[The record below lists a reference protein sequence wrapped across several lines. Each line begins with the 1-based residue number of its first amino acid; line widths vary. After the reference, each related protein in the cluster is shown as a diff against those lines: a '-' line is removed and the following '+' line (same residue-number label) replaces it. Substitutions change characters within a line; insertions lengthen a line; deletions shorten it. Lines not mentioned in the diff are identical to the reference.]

1 MSRREMAAF
10 RLGAAANVTTSGT
23 SAASSAFGSQT
34 YEIRVSVTEA
44 TYVRVG
50 DGTPTAVAGDTL
62 MHAGSVE
69 YFRVTPGQKVA
80 GLQVSTGGI
89 MNVTELTY

>member
-1 MSRREMAAF
+1 MRERAVF
-10 RLGAAANVTTSGT
+10 RLGTGENVTTSGT
-23 SAASSAFGSQT
+23 SAASTAFPSQT
-34 YEIRVSVTEA
+34 YEIRVAVTEA

-62 MHAGSVE
+62 MHAGATE
-69 YFRVTPGQKVA
+69 YFRVSPGQKIA

-89 MNVTELTY
+89 MNVTPLTY